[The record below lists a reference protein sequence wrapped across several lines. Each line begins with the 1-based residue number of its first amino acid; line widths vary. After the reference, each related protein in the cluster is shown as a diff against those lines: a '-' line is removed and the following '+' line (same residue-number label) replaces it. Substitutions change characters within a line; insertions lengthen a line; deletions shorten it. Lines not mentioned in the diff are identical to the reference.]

1 MTPAAATD
9 PRLDQPAIVRSTTM
23 PYRFEREAR
32 TPYSEVFIIEDDEG
46 NEVGRV
52 DIHFTPSVT
61 YATLCVQDGMDE
73 EAVQDLISQIDERL
87 VMTTDPYREDFV
99 VTVWKGRE
107 AGVYSDEDEETEEE
121 LDFEDTDNGH
131 RG

>member
-1 MTPAAATD
+1 
-9 PRLDQPAIVRSTTM
+9 M

-32 TPYSEVFIIEDDEG
+32 TPYSEVFIIEDEEG

-131 RG
+131 RR

>member
-9 PRLDQPAIVRSTTM
+9 LRPDQPAIARSTTM

-32 TPYSEVFIIEDDEG
+32 TPYSEVFIIEDEEG

-131 RG
+131 RR